1 MICPLRSWSKP
12 MIERSERLPAGK
24 LVLLLRELVHPE
36 PSEVNRGAGLFLV
49 PFQDL
54 DMLPSYSAS
63 FTLYINLYRCAIA
76 SIDKMLFLNQCNI
89 VSICIDTIL
98 HQLKQGDGVST
109 CVDARSPRSI
119 RYCIDSIPY
128 RIDRNNIVS
137 MRYHIDACRIA
148 SIETISYRCDISL
161 DISSL
166 DRY

>member
-98 HQLKQGDGVST
+98 HQLKQ
-109 CVDARSPRSI
+109 CRLIQAMA
-119 RYCIDSIPY
+119 YQL
-128 RIDRNNIVS
+128 VS
-137 MRYHIDACRIA
+137 MRDLFDRYDIVSIQYRIA
-148 SIETISYRCDISL
+148 SIETISYRCDITLNVSSINM
-161 DISSL
+161 ISHQFAL
-166 DRY
+166 MRYWIN